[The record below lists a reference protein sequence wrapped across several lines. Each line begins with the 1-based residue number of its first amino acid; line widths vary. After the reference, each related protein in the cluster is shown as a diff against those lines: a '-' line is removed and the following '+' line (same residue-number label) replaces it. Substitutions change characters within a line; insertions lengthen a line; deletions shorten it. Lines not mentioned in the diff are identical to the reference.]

1 MRLLIL
7 GGSGMLGPQLWRGL
21 HAQHDTWV
29 TLLRPVAD
37 FAVHNLFDE
46 AKAIQFEDITDD
58 TALERALGQAKP
70 EAVINCVGLIKQ
82 RDEASDEALTLR
94 VNAEFPHRLAKR
106 CGEAGARLIHFST
119 DCIFAGTKGNYTES
133 DPSDAADLYGQSKH
147 QGEVADAH
155 SVTLR
160 TSVIGHELGTNLAL
174 LDWFLSQRFKAVN
187 GYTKAIYSGLTTLE
201 MARIVIDLGVDVNA
215 TDQRGNPALHDSVR
229 KGFGSVVELL
239 AAHGADVNARNERD
253 EAPLTLAESVLTVP
267 GSAGLKTKR
276 PEIAE
281 LLRRL
286 GAND

>member
-1 MRLLIL
+1 M
-7 GGSGMLGPQLWRGL
+7 
-21 HAQHDTWV
+21 
-29 TLLRPVAD
+29 TLRRPVAD

-46 AKAIQFEDITDD
+46 AKAIQLDDITDD

-174 LDWFLSQRFKAVN
+174 LDWFLSQRGQAISGF
-187 GYTKAIYSGLTTLE
+187 TKAIYSGFSTLE
-201 MARIVIDLGVDVNA
+201 MARIVDRILTQHPTLSGVWHVASESISKFALLQLCREKLGWEGVIEPNDEFVCDRSLNA
-215 TDQRGNPALHDSVR
+215 DRFNQATGYTPPSWEAMIS
-229 KGFGSVVELL
+229 ELTQ
-239 AAHGADVNARNERD
+239 H
-253 EAPLTLAESVLTVP
+253 S
-267 GSAGLKTKR
+267 
-276 PEIAE
+276 
-281 LLRRL
+281 
-286 GAND
+286 

>member
-1 MRLLIL
+1 LRLLIL
-7 GGSGMLGPQLWRGL
+7 GGSGMLGHQLWRGL

-29 TLLRPVAD
+29 TLRRPVAD

-46 AKAIQFEDITDD
+46 AKAIQFDDITDD
-58 TALERALGQAKP
+58 TALERTLGQAKP

-147 QGEVADAH
+147 QGEVANAH

-174 LDWFLSQRFKAVN
+174 LDWFLSQRGQAIN
-187 GYTKAIYSGLTTLE
+187 GYTKAIYSGFTTLE
-201 MARIVIDLGVDVNA
+201 MARIVDRILTQHTDLSGVWHVASQPISKFGLLQLCREKLGWEGVIEPNDEFVCDRSLNA
-215 TDQRGNPALHDSVR
+215 DRFNQATGYTPPSWEAMIS
-229 KGFGSVVELL
+229 EL
-239 AAHGADVNARNERD
+239 AQQ
-253 EAPLTLAESVLTVP
+253 S
-267 GSAGLKTKR
+267 
-276 PEIAE
+276 
-281 LLRRL
+281 
-286 GAND
+286 

>member
-1 MRLLIL
+1 LRLLIL
-7 GGSGMLGPQLWRGL
+7 GGSGMLGHQLWRGL

-29 TLLRPVAD
+29 TLRRPVAD
-37 FAVHNLFDE
+37 FEVHNLFDE
-46 AKAIQFEDITDD
+46 AKAIQFDDITDD
-58 TALERALGQAKP
+58 TPLERALGQAKP

-160 TSVIGHELGTNLAL
+160 TSVIGHELATNLAL
-174 LDWFLSQRFKAVN
+174 LDWFLSQRGQAIKGF
-187 GYTKAIYSGLTTLE
+187 TKAIYSGFTTLE
-201 MARIVIDLGVDVNA
+201 MARIVDRIL
-215 TDQRGNPALHDSVR
+215 TQHPALSGVWHVASEPIS
-229 KGFGSVVELL
+229 KFGLLELCREKLGWEGVIEPNDEFVCDRSLNADRFNQATGYSPPSWEAMISEL
-239 AAHGADVNARNERD
+239 AQQ
-253 EAPLTLAESVLTVP
+253 S
-267 GSAGLKTKR
+267 
-276 PEIAE
+276 
-281 LLRRL
+281 
-286 GAND
+286 

>member
-7 GGSGMLGPQLWRGL
+7 GGSGMLGHQLWRGL

-29 TLLRPVAD
+29 TLRRPVAD
-37 FAVHNLFDE
+37 FAAHNLFDE
-46 AKAIQFEDITDD
+46 AKAIQFDDITDD

-160 TSVIGHELGTNLAL
+160 TSVIGHELGTNVAL
-174 LDWFLSQRFKAVN
+174 LDWFLSQRSQTVN
-187 GYTKAIYSGLTTLE
+187 GYTKAIYSGFTTLE
-201 MARIVIDLGVDVNA
+201 MARIVDRILTQHTDLSGVWHVASEPISKFGLLQLCREKLGWEGVIEPNDEFVCDRSLNA
-215 TDQRGNPALHDSVR
+215 DRFNQATGYTPPSWEAMIS
-229 KGFGSVVELL
+229 EL
-239 AAHGADVNARNERD
+239 AQQ
-253 EAPLTLAESVLTVP
+253 S
-267 GSAGLKTKR
+267 
-276 PEIAE
+276 
-281 LLRRL
+281 
-286 GAND
+286 

>member
-7 GGSGMLGPQLWRGL
+7 GGSGMLGHQLWRGL

-29 TLLRPVAD
+29 TLRRPVAD

-46 AKAIQFEDITDD
+46 AKAIQFDDITDD

-174 LDWFLSQRFKAVN
+174 LDWFLSQRGQAISGF
-187 GYTKAIYSGLTTLE
+187 TKAIYSGFTTLE
-201 MARIVIDLGVDVNA
+201 MARIVDRIL
-215 TDQRGNPALHDSVR
+215 TKHPALSGVWHVASEPISKFALLQLCREKLGWEGVIEPNDEFVCDRSLNADR
-229 KGFGSVVELL
+229 FNQATGYTPPSWEAMISEL
-239 AAHGADVNARNERD
+239 AQQ
-253 EAPLTLAESVLTVP
+253 S
-267 GSAGLKTKR
+267 
-276 PEIAE
+276 
-281 LLRRL
+281 
-286 GAND
+286 

>member
-7 GGSGMLGPQLWRGL
+7 GGSGMLGHQLWRGL

-29 TLLRPVAD
+29 TLRRPVAD

-46 AKAIQFEDITDD
+46 AKAIQFDDITDD

-174 LDWFLSQRFKAVN
+174 LDWFLSQRGQAISGF
-187 GYTKAIYSGLTTLE
+187 TKAIYSGFTTLE
-201 MARIVIDLGVDVNA
+201 MARIVDRILTQHPTLSGVWHVASEPISKFALLQLCREKLGWEGVIEPNDEFVCDRSLNA
-215 TDQRGNPALHDSVR
+215 DRFNQATGYTPPSWEAMIS
-229 KGFGSVVELL
+229 EL
-239 AAHGADVNARNERD
+239 AQQ
-253 EAPLTLAESVLTVP
+253 S
-267 GSAGLKTKR
+267 
-276 PEIAE
+276 
-281 LLRRL
+281 
-286 GAND
+286 

>member
-7 GGSGMLGPQLWRGL
+7 GGSGMLGHQLWRGL

-29 TLLRPVAD
+29 TLRRPVAD

-46 AKAIQFEDITDD
+46 AKAIQLDDITDD

-82 RDEASDEALTLR
+82 RDEASDEALTLC

-174 LDWFLSQRFKAVN
+174 LDWFLSQRGQAISGF
-187 GYTKAIYSGLTTLE
+187 TKAIYSGFTTLE
-201 MARIVIDLGVDVNA
+201 MARIVDRIL
-215 TDQRGNPALHDSVR
+215 TQHPALSGVWHVASEPISKFDLLQLCREKLGWEGVIEPNDEFVCDRSLNADR
-229 KGFGSVVELL
+229 FNQATGYTPPSWEAMISEL
-239 AAHGADVNARNERD
+239 AQQ
-253 EAPLTLAESVLTVP
+253 S
-267 GSAGLKTKR
+267 
-276 PEIAE
+276 
-281 LLRRL
+281 
-286 GAND
+286 

>member
-7 GGSGMLGPQLWRGL
+7 GGSGMLGHQLWRGL

-29 TLLRPVAD
+29 TLRRPVAD
-37 FAVHNLFDE
+37 FAAHNLFDE
-46 AKAIQFEDITDD
+46 AKAIQFDDITDD

-155 SVTLR
+155 SATLR
-160 TSVIGHELGTNLAL
+160 TSVIGHELATNLAL
-174 LDWFLSQRFKAVN
+174 LDWFLSQRGQAISGF
-187 GYTKAIYSGLTTLE
+187 TKAIYSGFTTLE
-201 MARIVIDLGVDVNA
+201 MARIVDRIL
-215 TDQRGNPALHDSVR
+215 TQHPALSGVWHVASEPISKFALLQLCREKLGWEGVIEPNDEFVCDRSLNADR
-229 KGFGSVVELL
+229 FNQATGYTPPSWEAMISEL
-239 AAHGADVNARNERD
+239 AQQ
-253 EAPLTLAESVLTVP
+253 S
-267 GSAGLKTKR
+267 
-276 PEIAE
+276 
-281 LLRRL
+281 
-286 GAND
+286 

>member
-7 GGSGMLGPQLWRGL
+7 GGSGMLGHQLWRGL

-29 TLLRPVAD
+29 TLRRPVAD

-46 AKAIQFEDITDD
+46 TKAIQFDDITDD

-82 RDEASDEALTLR
+82 RDEASDEALALR

-160 TSVIGHELGTNLAL
+160 TSVIGHELGTKLAL
-174 LDWFLSQRFKAVN
+174 LDWFLSQHGQAISGF
-187 GYTKAIYSGLTTLE
+187 TKAIYSGFTTLE
-201 MARIVIDLGVDVNA
+201 MARIVDRIL
-215 TDQRGNPALHDSVR
+215 TQHPALSGVWHVASEPISKFALLQLCREKLGWEGVIEPNDEFVCDRSLNADR
-229 KGFGSVVELL
+229 FNQATGYTPPSWEAMISEL
-239 AAHGADVNARNERD
+239 AQQ
-253 EAPLTLAESVLTVP
+253 S
-267 GSAGLKTKR
+267 
-276 PEIAE
+276 
-281 LLRRL
+281 
-286 GAND
+286 

>member
-7 GGSGMLGPQLWRGL
+7 GGSGMLGHQLWRGL

-29 TLLRPVAD
+29 TLRRPVAD

-46 AKAIQFEDITDD
+46 AKAIQFDDITDD

-133 DPSDAADLYGQSKH
+133 DPPDAADLYGQSKH

-160 TSVIGHELGTNLAL
+160 TSVIGHELATNLAL
-174 LDWFLSQRFKAVN
+174 LDWFLSQRGQAIRGF
-187 GYTKAIYSGLTTLE
+187 TKAIYSGFTTLE
-201 MARIVIDLGVDVNA
+201 MARIADRILTQHTDLSGVWHVASEPISKFGLLELCREKLGWEGVIEPNDEFVCDRSLNA
-215 TDQRGNPALHDSVR
+215 DRFNAATGYTPPSWEAMI
-229 KGFGSVVELL
+229 GEL
-239 AAHGADVNARNERD
+239 AQQ
-253 EAPLTLAESVLTVP
+253 S
-267 GSAGLKTKR
+267 
-276 PEIAE
+276 
-281 LLRRL
+281 
-286 GAND
+286 

>member
-7 GGSGMLGPQLWRGL
+7 GGSGMLGHQLWRGF

-29 TLLRPVAD
+29 TLRRPVAD

-46 AKAIQFEDITDD
+46 AKAIQLDDITDD

-174 LDWFLSQRFKAVN
+174 LDWFLSQRGQAISGF
-187 GYTKAIYSGLTTLE
+187 TKAIYSGFTTLE
-201 MARIVIDLGVDVNA
+201 MARIVDRIL
-215 TDQRGNPALHDSVR
+215 TQHPALSGVWHVASESISKFALLQLCREKLGWEGVIEPNDEFVCDRSLNADR
-229 KGFGSVVELL
+229 FNQATGYTPPSWEAMISEL
-239 AAHGADVNARNERD
+239 AQQ
-253 EAPLTLAESVLTVP
+253 S
-267 GSAGLKTKR
+267 
-276 PEIAE
+276 
-281 LLRRL
+281 
-286 GAND
+286 

>member
-1 MRLLIL
+1 
-7 GGSGMLGPQLWRGL
+7 MLGHQLWRGL

-29 TLLRPVAD
+29 TLRRPVAD

-46 AKAIQFEDITDD
+46 AKAIQFDDITDD

-160 TSVIGHELGTNLAL
+160 TSVIGHELGSNLAL
-174 LDWFLSQRFKAVN
+174 LDWFLSQRGQAISGF
-187 GYTKAIYSGLTTLE
+187 TKAIYSGFTTLE
-201 MARIVIDLGVDVNA
+201 MARIVDRIL
-215 TDQRGNPALHDSVR
+215 TQHPALSGVWHVASEPISKFALLQLCREKLGWEGVIEPNDEFVCDRSLNADR
-229 KGFGSVVELL
+229 FNQATGYTPPSWEAMISEL
-239 AAHGADVNARNERD
+239 AQQ
-253 EAPLTLAESVLTVP
+253 S
-267 GSAGLKTKR
+267 
-276 PEIAE
+276 
-281 LLRRL
+281 
-286 GAND
+286 

>member
-7 GGSGMLGPQLWRGL
+7 GGSGMLGHQLWRGL

-29 TLLRPVAD
+29 TLRRPVPD

-46 AKAIQFEDITDD
+46 TKAIQFDDITDD

-174 LDWFLSQRFKAVN
+174 LDWFLSQRGQAISGF
-187 GYTKAIYSGLTTLE
+187 TKAIYSGFTTLE
-201 MARIVIDLGVDVNA
+201 MARIVDRIL
-215 TDQRGNPALHDSVR
+215 TQHPALSGVWHVASEPISKFALLQLCREKLGWEGVIEPNDEFVCDRSLNADR
-229 KGFGSVVELL
+229 FNQATGYTPPSWEAMISEL
-239 AAHGADVNARNERD
+239 AQQ
-253 EAPLTLAESVLTVP
+253 S
-267 GSAGLKTKR
+267 
-276 PEIAE
+276 
-281 LLRRL
+281 
-286 GAND
+286 

>member
-1 MRLLIL
+1 LRLLIL
-7 GGSGMLGPQLWRGL
+7 GGSGMLGHQLWRGL

-29 TLLRPVAD
+29 TLRRPVAD

-46 AKAIQFEDITDD
+46 AKAIQFDDITAD

-174 LDWFLSQRFKAVN
+174 LDWFLSQRGQAIN
-187 GYTKAIYSGLTTLE
+187 GYTKAIYSGFTTLE
-201 MARIVIDLGVDVNA
+201 MARIVDRILTQHTDLSGVWHVASQPISKFGLLQLCREKLGWEGVIEPNDEFVCDRSLNA
-215 TDQRGNPALHDSVR
+215 DRFNQATGYTPPSWEAMIS
-229 KGFGSVVELL
+229 EL
-239 AAHGADVNARNERD
+239 AQQ
-253 EAPLTLAESVLTVP
+253 S
-267 GSAGLKTKR
+267 
-276 PEIAE
+276 
-281 LLRRL
+281 
-286 GAND
+286 

>member
-7 GGSGMLGPQLWRGL
+7 GGSGMLGHQLWRGL

-29 TLLRPVAD
+29 TLRRPVAD
-37 FAVHNLFDE
+37 FAAHNLFDE
-46 AKAIQFEDITDD
+46 AKAIQFDDITDD

-133 DPSDAADLYGQSKH
+133 DPSDATDLYGQSKH

-174 LDWFLSQRFKAVN
+174 LDWFLSQRFQAIN
-187 GYTKAIYSGLTTLE
+187 GYTKAIYSGFTTLE
-201 MARIVIDLGVDVNA
+201 MARIVDRILTQHTDLSGVWHVASEPISKFALLQLCREKLGWEGVIEPNDEFVCDRSLNA
-215 TDQRGNPALHDSVR
+215 DRFNQATGYTPPSWEAMIS
-229 KGFGSVVELL
+229 EL
-239 AAHGADVNARNERD
+239 AQQ
-253 EAPLTLAESVLTVP
+253 S
-267 GSAGLKTKR
+267 
-276 PEIAE
+276 
-281 LLRRL
+281 
-286 GAND
+286 

>member
-7 GGSGMLGPQLWRGL
+7 GGSGMLGHQLWRGL

-29 TLLRPVAD
+29 TLRRPVAD

-46 AKAIQFEDITDD
+46 AKAIQLDDITDD

-174 LDWFLSQRFKAVN
+174 LDWFLSQRGQAISGF
-187 GYTKAIYSGLTTLE
+187 TKAIYSGFTTLE
-201 MARIVIDLGVDVNA
+201 MARIVDRILTQHTDLSGVWHVASEPISKFGLLQLCREKLGWEGVIEPNDEFVCDRSLNA
-215 TDQRGNPALHDSVR
+215 DRFNQATGYTPPSWEAMIS
-229 KGFGSVVELL
+229 EL
-239 AAHGADVNARNERD
+239 AQQ
-253 EAPLTLAESVLTVP
+253 S
-267 GSAGLKTKR
+267 
-276 PEIAE
+276 
-281 LLRRL
+281 
-286 GAND
+286 

>member
-7 GGSGMLGPQLWRGL
+7 GGSGMLGHQLWRGL

-29 TLLRPVAD
+29 TLRRPVAD

-46 AKAIQFEDITDD
+46 AKAIQLDDITDD

-155 SVTLR
+155 SATLR
-160 TSVIGHELGTNLAL
+160 TSVIGHELATNLAL
-174 LDWFLSQRFKAVN
+174 LDWFLSQRGQAISGF
-187 GYTKAIYSGLTTLE
+187 TKAIYSGFTTLE
-201 MARIVIDLGVDVNA
+201 MARIVDRIL
-215 TDQRGNPALHDSVR
+215 TQHPALSGVWHVASDPISKFALLQLCREKLGWEGVIEPNDEFVCDR
-229 KGFGSVVELL
+229 SLNADRFNQATGYTPPSWEAMISEL
-239 AAHGADVNARNERD
+239 AQQ
-253 EAPLTLAESVLTVP
+253 S
-267 GSAGLKTKR
+267 
-276 PEIAE
+276 
-281 LLRRL
+281 
-286 GAND
+286 

>member
-7 GGSGMLGPQLWRGL
+7 GGSGMLGHQLWRGL

-29 TLLRPVAD
+29 TLRRPVAD

-46 AKAIQFEDITDD
+46 AKAIQFDDITDD

-82 RDEASDEALTLR
+82 RDEASDEALTLC

-174 LDWFLSQRFKAVN
+174 LDWFLSQRGQAISGF
-187 GYTKAIYSGLTTLE
+187 TKAIYSGFTTLE
-201 MARIVIDLGVDVNA
+201 MARIVDRIL
-215 TDQRGNPALHDSVR
+215 TQNPALSGVWHVASEPISKFALLQLCR
-229 KGFGSVVELL
+229 EKLGWKGVIEPNDEFVCDRSLNADRFNQATGYSPPSWEAMISEL
-239 AAHGADVNARNERD
+239 AQQ
-253 EAPLTLAESVLTVP
+253 S
-267 GSAGLKTKR
+267 
-276 PEIAE
+276 
-281 LLRRL
+281 
-286 GAND
+286 

>member
-7 GGSGMLGPQLWRGL
+7 GGSGMLGHQLWRGL

-29 TLLRPVAD
+29 TLRRPVAD

-46 AKAIQFEDITDD
+46 AKAIQFDDITDD

-174 LDWFLSQRFKAVN
+174 LDWFLSQRFKAIN
-187 GYTKAIYSGLTTLE
+187 GYTKAIYSGFTTLE
-201 MARIVIDLGVDVNA
+201 MARIVDLILTQHTGLSGVWHVASEPISKFALLQLCREKLGWEGVIEPNDEFVCDRSLNA
-215 TDQRGNPALHDSVR
+215 DRFNQATGYTPPSWEAMIS
-229 KGFGSVVELL
+229 EL
-239 AAHGADVNARNERD
+239 AQQ
-253 EAPLTLAESVLTVP
+253 S
-267 GSAGLKTKR
+267 
-276 PEIAE
+276 
-281 LLRRL
+281 
-286 GAND
+286 

>member
-7 GGSGMLGPQLWRGL
+7 GGSGMLGHQLWRGF

-29 TLLRPVAD
+29 TLRRPVAD

-46 AKAIQFEDITDD
+46 AKAIQLDDITDD

-174 LDWFLSQRFKAVN
+174 LDWFLSQRGQAISGF
-187 GYTKAIYSGLTTLE
+187 TKAIYSGFTTLE
-201 MARIVIDLGVDVNA
+201 MARIVDRIL
-215 TDQRGNPALHDSVR
+215 TQHPALSGVWHVASEPISKFALLQLCREKLGWEGVIEPNDEFVCDRSLNADR
-229 KGFGSVVELL
+229 FNQATGYTPPSWEAMISEL
-239 AAHGADVNARNERD
+239 AQQ
-253 EAPLTLAESVLTVP
+253 S
-267 GSAGLKTKR
+267 
-276 PEIAE
+276 
-281 LLRRL
+281 
-286 GAND
+286 

>member
-7 GGSGMLGPQLWRGL
+7 GGSGMLGHQLWRGL

-29 TLLRPVAD
+29 TLRRPVAD

-46 AKAIQFEDITDD
+46 AKAIQLDDITDD

-155 SVTLR
+155 SATLR
-160 TSVIGHELGTNLAL
+160 TSVIGHELATNLAL
-174 LDWFLSQRFKAVN
+174 LDWFLSQRGQAISGF
-187 GYTKAIYSGLTTLE
+187 TKAIYSGFTTLE
-201 MARIVIDLGVDVNA
+201 MARIVDRIL
-215 TDQRGNPALHDSVR
+215 TQHPALSGVWHVASEPISKFALLQLCREKLGWEGVIEPNDEFVCDRSLNADR
-229 KGFGSVVELL
+229 FNQATGYTPPSWEAMISEL
-239 AAHGADVNARNERD
+239 AQQ
-253 EAPLTLAESVLTVP
+253 S
-267 GSAGLKTKR
+267 
-276 PEIAE
+276 
-281 LLRRL
+281 
-286 GAND
+286 

>member
-7 GGSGMLGPQLWRGL
+7 GGSGMLGHQLWRGL

-29 TLLRPVAD
+29 TLRRPVAD
-37 FAVHNLFDE
+37 FEVHNLFDE
-46 AKAIQFEDITDD
+46 AKAIQFDDITDD
-58 TALERALGQAKP
+58 TPLERALGQAKP

-160 TSVIGHELGTNLAL
+160 TSVIGHELATNLAL
-174 LDWFLSQRFKAVN
+174 LDWFLSQRGQAIKGF
-187 GYTKAIYSGLTTLE
+187 TKAIYSGFTTLE
-201 MARIVIDLGVDVNA
+201 MARIVDRIL
-215 TDQRGNPALHDSVR
+215 TQHPALSGVWHVASEPIS
-229 KGFGSVVELL
+229 KFGLLELCREKLGWEGVIEPNDEFVCDRSLNADRFNAATGYTPPSWEAMIGEL
-239 AAHGADVNARNERD
+239 AQQ
-253 EAPLTLAESVLTVP
+253 S
-267 GSAGLKTKR
+267 
-276 PEIAE
+276 
-281 LLRRL
+281 
-286 GAND
+286 